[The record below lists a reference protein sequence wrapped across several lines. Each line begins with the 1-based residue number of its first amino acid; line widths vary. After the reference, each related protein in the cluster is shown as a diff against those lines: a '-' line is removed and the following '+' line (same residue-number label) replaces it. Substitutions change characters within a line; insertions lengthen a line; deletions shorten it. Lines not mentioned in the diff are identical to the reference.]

1 MNYGRPAKVFH
12 VAVSF
17 LSICVSIVFLSVRI
31 FIFEVS
37 VPAPRCMFSM
47 NRFRLYTPRRDDYN
61 CD

>member
-12 VAVSF
+12 MAF
-17 LSICVSIVFLSVRI
+17 LSICVSIVFLFVRI

-37 VPAPRCMFSM
+37 VPAQRRMFSM